1 MDPIHHQTAG
11 SCGGAAAWQAEAD
24 RRIEQHRTGEFT
36 LTIVPSRPAAAG
48 EATSGASGAS
58 AEPANP
64 AHPDCSGAPK
74 LPGIP
79 GAPGIP
85 GIPGVRVGVR
95 QVRSH
100 FHFGTCINTDL
111 SNNSVSERQY
121 RQFII
126 DHFNT
131 VVDENC
137 MKWYSTE
144 RERGKRDFRR
154 ADAHLAFAREHGLA
168 MRGHCLFWAKEK
180 FVAAQP
186 WLLEL
191 GAVELKQAMEDHLAS
206 IVPRYRGQLV
216 AWDVNN
222 EMLDGHWYR
231 DRLGEGIRP
240 WMFKRTAELDPDTP
254 LFVNE
259 YSILGNPARVEQ
271 YVALIEWLRHEGAP
285 VGGIGIQEHSCE
297 RFVLDPEADVE
308 HEERS
313 GSVHVTPQQVLASL
327 DRLAEL
333 GLPIH
338 LTEISARTPDVQ
350 ARAAALDA
358 LVRIGYSH
366 PAVEAVMLWGF
377 WSKRHWLGPDAAVVV
392 DDFAPNTAGER
403 LRHLLLDAW
412 RTCTEGQTDET
423 GRFPFRGH
431 HGTYAVEITTAD
443 GRQAEHSVTF
453 TPGKTSAVVALDH
466 TR

>member
-1 MDPIHHQTAG
+1 MEPLHGQNAG
-11 SCGGAAAWQAEAD
+11 LYGGAAAWQVEAD
-24 RRIEQHRTGEFT
+24 RRIEQYRTGEFT
-36 LTIVPSRPAAAG
+36 LTIVPCRPAAADQAASG
-48 EATSGASGAS
+48 HPGASGK
-58 AEPANP
+58 PADP
-64 AHPDCSGAPK
+64 GVPGRAK
-74 LPGIP
+74 LPGRT
-79 GAPGIP
+79 GL
-85 GIPGVRVGVR
+85 PGVAVRAR
-95 QVRSH
+95 QVRSG
-100 FHFGTCINTDL
+100 FLFGTCINTDL
-111 SNNSVSERQY
+111 SNNSASEREY

-126 DHFNT
+126 DHFNA

-191 GAVELKQAMEDHLAS
+191 DGDDLKQAMEDHLVS

-231 DRLGEGIRP
+231 DRLDEAIRP

-271 YVALIEWLRHEGAP
+271 YVALIEWLRREGAP

-297 RFVLDPEADVE
+297 RFVLDPEADGE

-338 LTEISARTPDVQ
+338 LTEISARTPDAQ

-358 LVRIGYSH
+358 LLRIGYSH

-377 WSKRHWLGPDAAVVV
+377 WSKRHWLGPDAALVA
-392 DDFAPNTAGER
+392 DDFAPNAAGDR

-412 RTCTEGQTDET
+412 RTFSEGHADEAGT
-423 GRFPFRGH
+423 FRFRGH
-431 HGTYAVEITTAD
+431 YGTYAVEITTAD

-453 TPGKTSAVVALDH
+453 TPGQTAAVVTLD
-466 TR
+466 TPG